1 MYDFPVSIGT
11 GRHENDII
19 TVLTRLER
27 VGLPANPIAFYG
39 SSSFRI
45 WSSITE
51 DLGSLDVV
59 NLGFGGGTF
68 LSGIHY
74 MDQLLTPLRPSRI
87 ALYFGEN
94 DIASDGLTAHTTL
107 GHLKDLRERISRVI
121 PQSEVFVLSIKH
133 SPARWI
139 YRHEFDLFNRLA
151 SDWCSGR
158 DDTSWIELGTGLIG
172 ENGLPMF
179 QYYLPDLVHMNAAG
193 YAVWS
198 ASLKKVLRLLTPS
211 MPASTT
217 P

>member
-151 SDWCSGR
+151 SDWCGGR

-172 ENGLPMF
+172 EKGLPMF
-179 QYYLPDLVHMNAAG
+179 RYYLPDLVHMNAAG

>member
-1 MYDFPVSIGT
+1 MYDFPTSIGT
-11 GRHENDII
+11 SRHENDII
-19 TVLTRLER
+19 TALARLER
-27 VGLPANPIAFYG
+27 IGLPDDPIAFYG

-45 WSSITE
+45 WNSITE

-74 MDQLLTPLRPSRI
+74 LDQLLTPLKPRRL

-107 GHLKDLRERISRVI
+107 GHLQELRHRISRAL
-121 PQSEVFVLSIKH
+121 PQAEVYVLSIKH

-139 YRHEFDLFNRLA
+139 YRHEFDLFNKLA
-151 SDWCSGR
+151 RDWCNDL
-158 DDTSWIELGTGLIG
+158 DDTTWIEAGAGLIG

-179 QYYLPDLVHMNAAG
+179 RYFLPDLVHMNTAG
-193 YAVWS
+193 YVEWA
-198 ASLKKVLRLLTPS
+198 KVLKNTPGLLR
-211 MPASTT
+211 
-217 P
+217 